1 MDVQVCLTFIFRSS
15 LFWESTTDFF
25 THHRPYTPQR
35 RILMGPRRINSLIL
49 LTHNMAYAETAACGS
64 SKLTS
69 LHVWRRS
76 YATTGPSSSSTEPSL
91 PQTSGSQNPPSV
103 VPHCRNRKVDLRP
116 APTKKLGTS
125 PDLESS
131 QASPSSPALSSAP
144 SSSNLVSSPPS
155 PSTSASSSAPT
166 STTPGAA
173 AERILADARSDIR
186 ASETAGILKPPPPDA
201 SKIGKLWHQAKQLFK
216 FYYRGIK
223 LQWTHHQIVK
233 DIRARVKAERA
244 QGITTGMTRWETQF
258 VRTHKKDLVK

>member
-1 MDVQVCLTFIFRSS
+1 M
-15 LFWESTTDFF
+15 E
-25 THHRPYTPQR
+25 
-35 RILMGPRRINSLIL
+35 PRRITSLIL
-49 LTHNMAYAETAACGS
+49 LTHNMAYTETAACGA

-69 LHVWRRS
+69 PHVWRRS
-76 YATTGPSSSSTEPSL
+76 YATGPSSSPTKPSL
-91 PQTSGSQNPPSV
+91 PQTSGSRNPPSV
-103 VPHCRNRKVDLRP
+103 VPHSRNRKVDLRP

-144 SSSNLVSSPPS
+144 SSSNH
-155 PSTSASSSAPT
+155 ASSSPLLSTSTSSSASA
-166 STTPGAA
+166 STTPGAK

-223 LQWTHHQIVK
+223 MQWTH
-233 DIRARVKAERA
+233 IR
-244 QGITTGMTRWETQF
+244 
-258 VRTHKKDLVK
+258 